1 MELTLR
7 HREVMKS
14 GKRLV
19 DALDEARTVTGLIS
33 GNSED
38 VTITDRWRLAREA
51 VTEAA
56 EDYAIAL
63 ENYREAVV
71 SRFARCRPRSRR

>member
-1 MELTLR
+1 
-7 HREVMKS
+7 
-14 GKRLV
+14 
-19 DALDEARTVTGLIS
+19 VTGLIS

-38 VTITDRWRLAREA
+38 VTIPDRWRLAREA